1 MDITRIAP
9 VSLRARQQPTKSKA
23 LNVVCC
29 ETAIRLELGAKRN
42 CQARAQN
49 VADDPSATPPG
60 GFDTMRTQNLWHPR
74 SIHCTPWPRPG
85 SLIP

>member
-29 ETAIRLELGAKRN
+29 ETAIGLESGAKRKWS
-42 CQARAQN
+42 AHAQN
-49 VADDPSATPPG
+49 VADDLACVK
-60 GFDTMRTQNLWHPR
+60 TQKLKSH
-74 SIHCTPWPRPG
+74 
-85 SLIP
+85 